1 MFNKIKRALWGDLT
15 SKEAA
20 EFSML
25 SLTLFVILGSYWL
38 MKPLKEAV
46 FMKTVGKLYLPYAKI
61 ACFLF
66 IVPLILIYS
75 KLVDLVAKQ
84 KLFYIVSAAYIVLFI
99 MFAIMLNNPTIG
111 LANGDTNPWRLIGW
125 AMYLSIE
132 TFGSLMITLFWS
144 FVVSSTDTQSAKR
157 GYPLILA
164 GAQVGAILGPSIAI
178 NAPKIGIPNLTLI
191 VSLGVLIVPILI
203 KIFITMFPETEE
215 HEHVDKPKTGP
226 IEGIKLLLSRKY
238 LMGLLGVATLFD
250 IVASILEYQLNYLA
264 DETFASA
271 DKIASFIG
279 YLGLTT
285 NSFSLM
291 FALVGTSFL
300 IRKFGL
306 TTSLTLFPIAT
317 AFVVLSVW
325 IKPSLWFLFASV
337 VTIKALS
344 YVLNNPCKE
353 MMYIPTSKDIK
364 FKTKSWIDMFGLRS
378 SKAVGSGVNTLFT
391 QFSDLIFYGS
401 LISFG
406 VIGVWIAAAL
416 YVGKRNKELTT
427 SGQIIE

>member
-1 MFNKIKRALWGDLT
+1 MFKRIKSALWGDLT
-15 SKEAA
+15 KKEAS

-46 FMKTVGKLYLPYAKI
+46 FMKTVGKLYLPYAKM

-66 IVPLILIYS
+66 IIPLILIYS

-84 KLFYIVSAAYIVLFI
+84 KLFYIISGTYIILFI
-99 MFAIMLNNPTIG
+99 MFAAMLNNPSIG
-111 LANGDTNPWRLIGW
+111 LANHEASPYRLLGW
-125 AMYLSIE
+125 TMYLAIE

-164 GAQVGAILGPSIAI
+164 GAQIGAIIGPSIAI
-178 NAPKIGIPNLTLI
+178 QAPKIGIPNLTLI
-191 VSLGVLIVPILI
+191 VAIGVLIIPLLV
-203 KIFITMFPETEE
+203 KIFITMFPETIECHAEE
-215 HEHVDKPKTGP
+215 KPKTGP
-226 IEGIKLLLSRKY
+226 IEGIKLLFSRWY
-238 LMGLLGVATLFD
+238 LIGILGVATLFD
-250 IVASILEYQLNYLA
+250 IVASILEYQLNYMA
-264 DETFASA
+264 DDTFATA

-285 NSFSLM
+285 NSFSLV
-291 FALVGTSFL
+291 FALIGTSFL
-300 IRKFGL
+300 IRRFGL
-306 TTSLTLFPIAT
+306 TASLVLFPVAT
-317 AFVVLSVW
+317 TFVVLGVW
-325 IKPSLWFLFASV
+325 IHPSLWFLFASV

-353 MMYIPTSKDIK
+353 MMYIPTSKDVK

-378 SKAVGSGVNTLFT
+378 SKAAGSGINTMFT

-406 VIGVWIAAAL
+406 VIGLWIAAAL
-416 YVGKRNKELTT
+416 YVGRRNKELTT
-427 SGQIIE
+427 SGEIIE